1 MKDPNPIRN
10 ESVRFLILST
20 EEEKR
25 SRKRKRRKR
34 KRRRRRRE
42 EHNCVCKE
50 PNYAILSC
58 AAVVLILCRSSSI
71 VPDRSMRKY
80 MSTFIDLG
88 G

>member
-1 MKDPNPIRN
+1 MKGLTGLSMKDPNPIRN

-20 EEEKR
+20 EEEKGTGR
-25 SRKRKRRKR
+25 GIGGGER
-34 KRRRRRRE
+34 
-42 EHNCVCKE
+42 HNCVSKE

-58 AAVVLILCRSSSI
+58 AAVILILCRSSSI
-71 VPDRSMRKY
+71 VADRSMRKY